1 MAALWARF
9 TWEHAWIAFG
19 VTGMVIFYGRFY
31 VQWIASERQKK
42 SVIPVAFWYMSS
54 VGSVMQFIYAVH
66 RVSPGAAFGQC
77 FNIVIYMRN
86 LVHIWRER
94 GRLTQSL
101 NVAAHALAG
110 LIAAVAVVFM
120 LMTWLSEYKAN
131 QSIEAA
137 QAARNWF
144 WLGVW
149 GAGQL
154 LFFLRFAI
162 QWLVSEMK
170 RKSVIP
176 PVFWYFSLA
185 AAILQTAAFVQR
197 QDWIFAVGMGSNIL
211 VYARNVVFIR
221 REANAAET
229 G

>member
-154 LFFLRFAI
+154 
-162 QWLVSEMK
+162 
-170 RKSVIP
+170 
-176 PVFWYFSLA
+176 
-185 AAILQTAAFVQR
+185 QR
-197 QDWIFAVGMGSNIL
+197 QRAGASPTPRRWRPGHSAAPAGGRRFRCPSSCAAGCGAPSPGRAGRPGSPRGCA
-211 VYARNVVFIR
+211 ARR
-221 REANAAET
+221 RS
-229 G
+229 